1 MYMLKKRSAIS
12 GFFLLLELIA
22 YYFIL
27 TAGGDLLVYS
37 SFCAIVLCFL
47 HVLVHI
53 KSCDKLILSGLAC
66 TVGAD
71 FCLVVCSPIQRLWGM
86 VFFLGA
92 QTLYAIRL
100 HHFDQRKC
108 LLWARISL
116 IVAALIVTIIVL
128 KDKTDAL
135 SLVSLCYYANLI
147 INLMMAFL
155 QIRKDKLFPIA
166 LLLFLLCDTVIGLQV
181 ACGTYLPIPEG
192 SLLYRIIFM
201 PFNLSWF
208 FYLPSQVL
216 ISLRG
221 AKNTT
226 V

>member
-1 MYMLKKRSAIS
+1 MNKKKLLPT
-12 GFFLLLELIA
+12 FLFLALELLD

-37 SFCAIVLCFL
+37 SFGAIVLCFL
-47 HVLVHI
+47 HVLFHI
-53 KSCDKLILSGLAC
+53 KACDKLLLGGLAC

-71 FCLVVCSPIQRLWGM
+71 FCLVICDPIQQLWGM
-86 VFFLGA
+86 IFFLTA
-92 QTLYAIRL
+92 QSLYATRL
-100 HHFDQRKC
+100 HAVDHRKP
-108 LLWARISL
+108 LLWLRTSL
-116 IVAALIVTIIVL
+116 ILIALAITVL
-128 KDKTDAL
+128 VLGEKTDAL
-135 SLVSLCYYANLI
+135 ALVSLCYYANLI
-147 INLMMAFL
+147 INLIMAFL
-155 QIRKDKLFPIA
+155 QFKQDKLFPIA

-181 ACGTYLPIPEG
+181 ACGGYLPIAEG
-192 SLLYRIIFM
+192 SVLYRIIFM

-226 V
+226 A